1 MQPLPIVPVERNFH
15 LNYSKSIRKAL
26 NKKRYSSRGD
36 KPCNLGL
43 DIRLHIILDNDVY
56 YAREVVPQEYR
67 PLPET
72 ATTNL
77 PGDSRM

>member
-1 MQPLPIVPVERNFH
+1 MQLVPIVPVKRNFH
-15 LNYSKSIRKAL
+15 LKYSKAIRKTL
-26 NKKRYSSRGD
+26 IENYSSRGD

-43 DIRLHIILDNDVY
+43 DIRLHIILDNVVY
-56 YAREVVPQEYR
+56 YAREVVPQEYK
-67 PLPET
+67 PLLET

>member
-1 MQPLPIVPVERNFH
+1 MQPVPIVPVERNLH
-15 LNYSKSIRKAL
+15 LKYSKTIRKAL
-26 NKKRYSSRGD
+26 ITNYSSRGD
-36 KPCNLGL
+36 KPCDLGL
-43 DIRLHIILDNDVY
+43 DIRLHIILDNDAY

-72 ATTNL
+72 ATTNS